1 MYLKIV
7 PLDTGRAFEKTHVGM
22 VLIKRMI
29 LGRREIG
36 SLRCVRFLVPGSQ
49 VLVARIIDSYIDG
62 IYDVYVV
69 LNGIYCPL
77 LSNDDD
83 VFRPGQQIGI

>member
-1 MYLKIV
+1 MSDVWYSG
-7 PLDTGRAFEKTHVGM
+7 P
-22 VLIKRMI
+22 
-29 LGRREIG
+29 
-36 SLRCVRFLVPGSQ
+36 Q

-77 LSNDDD
+77 LSND
-83 VFRPGQQIGI
+83 RL